1 MKLVS
6 IFLLLLM
13 CNSFAQVRPNKLDLT
28 KAAPDSFK
36 VEFETSKGKF
46 IAVAYRNWSPLA
58 TDRFYH
64 LAKSNFFDNMI
75 IYRVVKDFVAQF
87 GITNNRFM
95 NEDWDKAS
103 FKDEPVSKSNKR
115 GTISF
120 ARAGA
125 NSRSHHIFINLVDNP
140 KLDSVNAGGVIG
152 YPPFAKIIS
161 GIETIDKFNSEYGN
175 KTLTEQDSISMKGN
189 AYLNR
194 AFPSLDYI
202 IKARIIK

>member
-1 MKLVS
+1 MKLIS
-6 IFLLLLM
+6 IILFLFLSLTY
-13 CNSFAQVRPNKLDLT
+13 SQVRPNKLDLT

-58 TDRFYH
+58 VDRFYH
-64 LAKSNFFDNMI
+64 LASSNFFDNMI
-75 IYRVVKDFVAQF
+75 IFRVVKDFVAQF

-95 NEDWDKAS
+95 NEDWSKAS
-103 FKDEPVSKSNKR
+103 FQDEPVIEGNKR

-125 NSRSHHIFINLVDNP
+125 NSRSHQIFINLVDNP
-140 KLDSVNAGGVIG
+140 KLDTVKAGGVRG

-175 KTLTEQDSISMKGN
+175 KPSMQQDSISMKGN

-194 AFPSLDYI
+194 AFPGLDYI
-202 IKARIIK
+202 IKARIVK